1 MMRLKDKVVIITGAA
16 AGIGRAAAVKFAR
29 EGAKLTLVDLNVK
42 GLEQT
47 SELVKQ
53 HNPGTEAII
62 VKADVTKEEEVQN
75 YVNITVKQFGRIDG
89 FFNNAGDAGPAA
101 PIGDYDNEMFK
112 KIVDIDLYGV
122 YLGLKYVINVMKKQG
137 SGSIVNTSS
146 AGGIG
151 ALENSSPYVA
161 SKHGVIGL
169 TRNAAV
175 EYGKMGIR
183 TNAICPGFINTDMVK
198 GVAAKQ
204 FPDNPQK
211 FYDEITAGIP
221 TGRFGEPEEIAN
233 VVSFLLSD
241 EAVYINGNVIPI
253 DGGFTAK

>member
-1 MMRLKDKVVIITGAA
+1 MRLKDKAVIITGAA

-29 EGAKLTLVDLNVK
+29 EGAKLTLVDLNEK
-42 GLEQT
+42 GMEQT
-47 SELVKQ
+47 LELVIR
-53 HNPGTEAII
+53 HHPGTEAII
-62 VKADVTKEEEVQN
+62 VNADVTKEEAVQN
-75 YVNITVKQFGRIDG
+75 YVNKTVQQYGKIDG

-101 PIGDYDNEMFK
+101 PLGEYNNEEFK
-112 KIVDIDLYGV
+112 KIVDINLYSV
-122 YLGLKYVINVMKKQG
+122 YLGIKYVINVMKNQG
-137 SGSIVNTSS
+137 NGSIVNTSS
-146 AGGIG
+146 AGGVG

-161 SKHGVIGL
+161 GKHGVIGL

-175 EYGKMGIR
+175 EYSKWGIR
-183 TNAICPGFINTDMVK
+183 ANAICPGFINTDMVK

-211 FYDEITAGIP
+211 FYDQITASIP
-221 TGRFGEPEEIAN
+221 AGRFGEPEEIAN

-241 EAVYINGNVIPI
+241 EAFYINGAVIPI

>member
-1 MMRLKDKVVIITGAA
+1 MRLKEKVVIITGAA
-16 AGIGRAAAVKFAR
+16 AGIGCAAAIKIAR
-29 EGAKLTLVDLNVK
+29 EGARLVLVDLNEK
-42 GLEQT
+42 GLNHT
-47 SELVKQ
+47 LELVKQ
-53 HNPGTEAII
+53 HHPGTEAVI
-62 VKADVTKEEEVQN
+62 VIGDVTKEEDVQN
-75 YVNITVKQFGRIDG
+75 YVNITVKQYGKIDG

-101 PIGDYDNEMFK
+101 PIGEYDNEVFK
-112 KIVDIDLYGV
+112 KIVAIDLYGV
-122 YLGLKYVINVMKKQG
+122 FLGIKYVINVMKNQG

-146 AGGIG
+146 AGGVG

-183 TNAICPGFINTDMVK
+183 INAICPGFINTDMVK

-211 FYDEITAGIP
+211 FYDQITDGIP
-221 TGRFGEPEEIAN
+221 SGRFGEPEEIAN
-233 VVSFLLSD
+233 LVSFLISD
-241 EAVYINGNVIPI
+241 EAVYINGSVITI
-253 DGGFTAK
+253 DGGYTAK

>member
-1 MMRLKDKVVIITGAA
+1 MRLKEKVVIITGAA
-16 AGIGRAAAVKFAR
+16 AGIGRAAAIKFAQ
-29 EGAKLTLVDLNVK
+29 EGAKLTLVDLNEK
-42 GLEQT
+42 GLNQT
-47 SELVKQ
+47 LELVKQ
-53 HNPGTEAII
+53 YNPGTEAVII
-62 VKADVTKEEEVQN
+62 KADVTKEEDVQN
-75 YVNITVKQFGRIDG
+75 YVNMTVQQYGRIDAL
-89 FFNNAGDAGPAA
+89 FNNAGDAGPAA

-112 KIVDIDLYGV
+112 KIVAVDLYGV
-122 YLGLKYVINVMKKQG
+122 FLGIKYVINVMKNQR

-146 AGGIG
+146 LGGIG

-183 TNAICPGFINTDMVK
+183 INAICPGFINTDMVK

-204 FPDNPQK
+204 CPGNPQK

-221 TGRFGEPEEIAN
+221 VGRFGEPEEVAN
-233 VVSFLLSD
+233 LVSFLISD
-241 EAVYINGNVIPI
+241 EAIYINGTVITI
-253 DGGFTAK
+253 DGGYSAK